1 VAAAAVAVATVLL
14 VLVAENVF
22 LWNGEAGW
30 SLQPAGRAFVVEI
43 ASVAPSGPAAR
54 AGLRAGDRV
63 DLRAI
68 PFDDRVFL
76 ISAPVAGRAF
86 PLAIE
91 RAGKVHRV
99 EVAPDP
105 RPTRWDGWIGNFVL
119 LWMASFGALIGWR
132 RPAMPEARLLSL
144 ALSCYVVADALQ
156 LLVTPS
162 ALLDDVFA
170 ALNWGGVLGALSLAI
185 LVRFT
190 SLFGR
195 PSSRVR
201 RIVDGLA
208 YAATALLALYGIAG
222 AVALGTDWFDPVI
235 LWFGT
240 WAVGLI
246 CGAQIFVLVAG
257 ACAIAASRG
266 VERQRVSWALAS
278 IGSLLA
284 AEVVQLILTT
294 AVPTYDMT
302 VAMQACVNVFS
313 VLAPIG
319 LTYSVLSRRL
329 LDIGFALNRAAVF
342 SAVSVILVGTFMI
355 VEWALGSWLASAGHV
370 TSTAVSVAL
379 AVGLGFSI
387 RVVHGRIDRVVDAL
401 FFHRRHEQEKALL
414 RFAHEA
420 SFISDAG
427 VLIVRTAS
435 EVAHHSDAAAV
446 AIMTRDADGTYRCA
460 HDIDLPLDDVSE
472 NDPAVLALRASM
484 QPVDLH
490 QRAGALRGE
499 YAFPMSSR
507 GLLVGILVCGPKR
520 HGEPYAPDECE
531 ALAKVAHG
539 VGGALD
545 ALTAGRGQLE
555 AAILE
560 LQDEFSALRAE
571 VRELVAEM
579 RANRSVIER
588 VTEDA

>member
-1 VAAAAVAVATVLL
+1 M
-14 VLVAENVF
+14 
-22 LWNGEAGW
+22 AG
-30 SLQPAGRAFVVEI
+30 
-43 ASVAPSGPAAR
+43 
-54 AGLRAGDRV
+54 
-63 DLRAI
+63 
-68 PFDDRVFL
+68 
-76 ISAPVAGRAF
+76 
-86 PLAIE
+86 
-91 RAGKVHRV
+91 
-99 EVAPDP
+99 
-105 RPTRWDGWIGNFVL
+105 
-119 LWMASFGALIGWR
+119 FGALIGWR

-156 LLVTPS
+156 SLVTPS

-185 LVRFT
+185 LIRFA

-195 PSSRVR
+195 PPSLAR
-201 RIVDGLA
+201 RLVEGLA
-208 YAATALLALYGIAG
+208 YLATALLALYGIAG
-222 AVALGTDWFDPVI
+222 ALALGTAWFDPVT

-246 CGAQIFVLVAG
+246 CGAQVLVLAAG
-257 ACAIAASRG
+257 AYAIASSRG
-266 VERQRVSWALAS
+266 VERQRVSWAFAS

-284 AEVVQLILTT
+284 VVVVQQILIT
-294 AVPTYDMT
+294 AVPTYDMN
-302 VAMQACVNVFS
+302 VAMQACVNVCS
-313 VLAPIG
+313 ILAPIG

-329 LDIGFALNRAAVF
+329 MDIGFALNRAAVF

-355 VEWALGSWLASAGHV
+355 VEWALGNWLASAGHV
-370 TSTAVSVAL
+370 TSTAVSVPL

-387 RVVHGRIDRVVDAL
+387 RFVHTRVDRVIDAL
-401 FFHRRHEQEKALL
+401 FFRHRHEQEKALL

-427 VLIVRTAS
+427 VLVVRTAS
-435 EVAHHSDAAAV
+435 EVARHSDASAV
-446 AIMTRDADGTYRCA
+446 AVMTREADGTYRCA
-460 HDIDLPLDDVSE
+460 HDIDLPLGDVSE

-484 QPVDLH
+484 QPIDLH
-490 QRAGALRGE
+490 RHAGALRGE

-520 HGEPYAPDECE
+520 HGEPYAPDERE
-531 ALAKVAHG
+531 ALAKLASG

-545 ALTAGRGQLE
+545 ALTAGREQLE
-555 AAILE
+555 AAILG
-560 LQDEFSALRAE
+560 LQDEFAALRDE

-579 RANRSVIER
+579 RANRSSGGR

>member
-1 VAAAAVAVATVLL
+1 VLL
-14 VLVAENVF
+14 VLAAENVF
-22 LWNGEAGW
+22 VWNGDAGW
-30 SLQPAGRAFVVEI
+30 ALQPAGRAFVVEI

-54 AGLRAGDRV
+54 AGLRRHDRV

-76 ISAPVAGRAF
+76 IAAPVARRAF
-86 PLAIE
+86 PLEVE
-91 RAGKVHRV
+91 RGGTLHRV
-99 EVAPDP
+99 EIVPDP
-105 RPTRWDGWIGNFVL
+105 SPTPWHGWIGHLVL

-132 RPAMPEARLLSL
+132 RPAMQEARLLSL
-144 ALSCYVVADALQ
+144 VLSGYVVAVALQ
-156 LLVTPS
+156 VLVTPS

-195 PSSRVR
+195 PLSRAR
-201 RIVDGLA
+201 RVANGLA
-208 YAATALLALYGIAG
+208 YASSALLALYGIAG
-222 AVALGTDWFDPVI
+222 AVALGTVWFDPVI

-246 CGAQIFVLVAG
+246 CGAQILVLVAG
-257 ACAIAASRG
+257 GYAVAASRG

-284 AEVVQLILTT
+284 AAVVQLVLTT
-294 AVPTYDMT
+294 AIPTYDMT
-302 VAMQACVNVFS
+302 VALQTCVDVFA

-319 LTYSVLSRRL
+319 LTYAVLSRRL

-342 SAVSVILVGTFMI
+342 SAVSLILVGTFMI
-355 VEWALGSWLASAGHV
+355 AEWLLGNWLASAGHV

-387 RVVHGRIDRVVDAL
+387 RFVHGRVDRVVDAL
-401 FFHRRHEQEKALL
+401 FFHHRHEQEKALL

-420 SFISDAG
+420 AFISDAG
-427 VLIVRTAS
+427 VLVVRTAS
-435 EVAHHSDAAAV
+435 EVAHHADAAAV
-446 AIMTRDADGTYRCA
+446 AIMTREADGTYRCA
-460 HDIDLPLDDVSE
+460 HDVDWPLDDVSE
-472 NDPAVLALRASM
+472 NDPAVLALRASG

-490 QRAGALRGE
+490 RRAGALRGE

-507 GLLVGILVCGPKR
+507 GQLIGILVCGPKR
-520 HGEPYAPDECE
+520 HGEPYAPDERE

-545 ALTAGRGQLE
+545 GLTAGRGQLE
-555 AAILE
+555 ATILG

-571 VRELVAEM
+571 VRELVTEM